1 MELNIKIEVKISF
14 PMLEEM
20 FTDDNSDK
28 HFFGEG
34 ASLDDKRKESVRAN
48 MKNISKYLTPKIQAC
63 FMEGV
68 EACLSGDFHNPHG
81 TGNSTHKKYWTKGF
95 QAAKTDIDELKLAL
109 SRKTNRLINDIT
121 NLYKD

>member
-1 MELNIKIEVKISF
+1 MEVNIKIDIKISF
-14 PMLEEM
+14 PMLEGM
-20 FTDDNSDK
+20 FRDDNADK
-28 HFFGEG
+28 HFFAED
-34 ASLDDKRKESVRAN
+34 ASLDNKTKESVRAN
-48 MKNISKYLTPKIQAC
+48 MKNISEYLTPKIRAC

-81 TGNSTHKKYWTKGF
+81 IGIHKKYWTKGF